1 MKKGEETRISTKDR
15 RNLTLTEMR
24 ITMGVVCMG
33 KWGTVKILVLDIDK
47 YFFPVGHRV
56 GDVKEFLD
64 ISVWSSHKRLL
75 LSILIG

>member
-1 MKKGEETRISTKDR
+1 
-15 RNLTLTEMR
+15 
-24 ITMGVVCMG
+24 MG

-64 ISVWSSHKRLL
+64 ISVWSLAEGTRLEL
-75 LSILIG
+75 PNLALTV